1 MLEENYK
8 EIPGYPNYKVS
19 DLGNVKSLLGKGKIL
34 RLSRD
39 SRGHLTVGLSKDGK
53 KKMFK
58 AHQLVA
64 IAFLNHVPCGNSIV
78 VNHKNHYKADNR
90 LINLQLLTAEEN
102 CRSHAKSK
110 KKTHY

>member
-1 MLEENYK
+1 MVEENYK

-19 DLGNVKSLLGKGKIL
+19 DLGNVKSLLSKGRIL
-34 RLSRD
+34 RPSRD
-39 SRGHLTVGLSKDGK
+39 RGRLKVRLSKDGK
-53 KKMFK
+53 VKTFNV
-58 AHQLVA
+58 HQLVA

-78 VNHKNHYKADNR
+78 VNHKNHHKADNR

-110 KKTHY
+110 KKTHH

>member
-19 DLGNVKSLLGKGKIL
+19 DLGNVKSLVGEGKIL
-34 RLSRD
+34 RPSRD
-39 SRGHLTVGLSKDGK
+39 RGRLKVRLSKDGK
-53 KKMFK
+53 VKTFNV
-58 AHQLVA
+58 HQLVA

>member
-1 MLEENYK
+1 MVEENYK

-19 DLGNVKSLLGKGKIL
+19 DLGNVKSLLGKGRIL
-34 RLSRD
+34 RPSRD
-39 SRGHLTVGLSKDGK
+39 RGRLKVRLSKDGK
-53 KKMFK
+53 VKTFNV
-58 AHQLVA
+58 HQLVA

-78 VNHKNHYKADNR
+78 VNHKNHHKADNR

-110 KKTHY
+110 KKTHH